1 MDIDKVILRQLM
13 TAVLEWGKYRSGIFM
28 SDNGGNLFSGVFLSL
43 DNRFYAITADHC
55 IKDIH
60 DKSTLFVSTNGTLS
74 LGVQLDP
81 RRAIPLP
88 EHDVAAIALD
98 KEQVAAL
105 HVTWI
110 TRGEVTSKHA
120 ISGALVC
127 LPGFPGQIQRGGIER
142 GAPAILHPHGFCY
155 FSEIAGRDRAISQN
169 EINPETDILIEYDK
183 SNAYAITDDSKLPEI
198 EPHGMSGCGVFVIPR
213 PVDGELWNPGDI
225 KLAGIQSSYSRRY
238 KLLVAIKLENIF
250 EALERVSK

>member
-13 TAVLEWGKYRSGIFM
+13 TAVLEWIKYRSGIFM

-43 DNRFYAITADHC
+43 DNRFYAVTADHC
-55 IKDIH
+55 IRDIH
-60 DKSTLFVSTNGTLS
+60 DKSTFFVSTNGALS
-74 LGVQLDP
+74 PGVQLDP

-88 EHDVAAIALD
+88 EHDIAAIALD
-98 KEQVAAL
+98 KEQVTAL

-110 TRGEVTSKHA
+110 TRDEVTSKRA

-127 LPGFPGQIQRGGIER
+127 LPGFPDQIQRGGIEG
-142 GAPAILHPHGFCY
+142 GAPATLHPHGLCY
-155 FSEIAGRDRAISQN
+155 FSEIAGRDREISQN
-169 EINPETDILIEYDK
+169 AINPETDILIEYDK

-213 PVDGELWNPGDI
+213 PVGGELWNPGNI
-225 KLAGIQSSYSRRY
+225 KLAGIQSSYSRPD
-238 KLLVAIKLENIF
+238 KLLVAKRLEYIF
-250 EALERVSK
+250 NALEHKSK